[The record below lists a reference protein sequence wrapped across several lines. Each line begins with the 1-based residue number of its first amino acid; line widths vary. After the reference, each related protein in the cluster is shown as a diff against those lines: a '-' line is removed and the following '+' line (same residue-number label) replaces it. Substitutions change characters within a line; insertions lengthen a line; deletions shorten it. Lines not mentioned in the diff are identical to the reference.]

1 METTKTLKHGALIKG
16 IDFSSSFY
24 ERLSA
29 LFMEFAALSTEDP
42 GEYKYHLETLAI
54 LMATLD
60 EAAENQ
66 GLTEDSEIKDSPV

>member
-1 METTKTLKHGALIKG
+1 MEKIKVLKKGAVIKG

-24 ERLSA
+24 ERLTS
-29 LFMEFAALSTEDP
+29 LFMEIASSDYSSEEKQF
-42 GEYKYHLETLAI
+42 HLETLSV

-66 GLTEDSEIKDSPV
+66 GLVEESEIE

>member
-1 METTKTLKHGALIKG
+1 METTKTLKHGVLIKG

-29 LFMEFAALSTEDP
+29 LFMEFAGLAQNDP
-42 GEYKYHLETLAI
+42 EVYKYHLETLAI

-60 EAAENQ
+60 EAADNQ
-66 GLTEDSEIKDSPV
+66 GLTEESEIKDPSV